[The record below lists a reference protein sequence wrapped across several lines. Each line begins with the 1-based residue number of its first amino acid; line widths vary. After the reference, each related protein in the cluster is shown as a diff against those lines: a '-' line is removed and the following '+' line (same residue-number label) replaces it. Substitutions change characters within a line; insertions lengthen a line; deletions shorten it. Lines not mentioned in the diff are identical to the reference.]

1 MSTSRRWCT
10 VLALA
15 AAIGLAIGVSPF
27 ASSSPDGLVKVAD
40 KKGFLEDGRLARVQ
54 EDAPAPGYAFPGV
67 ENERVATGLAGFTGT
82 LLVFL
87 VGYGIARVAVRRAP
101 QERPLP

>member
-1 MSTSRRWCT
+1 MSTSRRWFT

-15 AAIGLAIGVSPF
+15 AAIGLATGVSPF